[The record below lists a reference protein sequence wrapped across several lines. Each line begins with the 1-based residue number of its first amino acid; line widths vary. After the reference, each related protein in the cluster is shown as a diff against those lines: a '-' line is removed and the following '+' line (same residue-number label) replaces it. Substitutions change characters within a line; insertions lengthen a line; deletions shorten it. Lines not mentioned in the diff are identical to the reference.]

1 MFKTELESSKS
12 KGQIMLPTIDERLRS
27 AASLVSP
34 GARLADIGS
43 DHAYLPIYLCGKG
56 IVSRALASDLNQ
68 GPVLA
73 AKENIREYGMSDR
86 IQTLRTDGL
95 DGVFAFNP
103 DHITILGMGGELI
116 ISIIDKAEWVKDRK
130 IKLILQPMTHA
141 ELLYT
146 YLLNNG
152 FCVEDEIICSTSP
165 ERDDRIYRIIKASYD
180 GKIRECGLREAL
192 VGRVNIEK
200 YLARYDEITERYIR
214 RIIRIYS
221 ARIEGKNRSAIVAES
236 EIMLVGELENLLN
249 RPKKT

>member
-1 MFKTELESSKS
+1 
-12 KGQIMLPTIDERLRS
+12 MLPTIDERLRS
-27 AASLVSP
+27 AASLVCP

-43 DHAYLPIYLCGKG
+43 DHAYLPIYLCGMG
-56 IVSRALASDLNQ
+56 VVSRALASDLNA

-73 AKENIREYGMSDR
+73 AEQNIREYGMSDK
-86 IQTLRTDGL
+86 IQTLKTDGL
-95 DGVFAFNP
+95 DGVLAFNP

-116 ISIIDKAEWVKDRK
+116 ISIIDKAEWVKDGK
-130 IKLILQPMTHA
+130 IKLIVQPMTHA

-165 ERDDRIYRIIKASYD
+165 GRDDRMYRIIKASYD
-180 GKIRECGLREAL
+180 GKIRECGLCEAL

-214 RIIRIYS
+214 RIIRIYG
-221 ARIEGKNRSAIVAES
+221 ARIEGKSRSAKVDES
-236 EIMLVGELENLLN
+236 EILLIRELENLLN
-249 RPKKT
+249 RPEKTYG